1 MVRSRAFAC
10 LHVDA
15 DKSIN
20 QSSGVN
26 RFTDPFP
33 ANQPPQQTAVISETL
48 RQELGAAALSE
59 VFEFV
64 DPTPLASAS
73 IAQVHIGRLKATGEE
88 VAIKVLKPG
97 VEDTLKA
104 DLGFL
109 FLASRLVET
118 LAPEARRASLG
129 EIVGD
134 IRTAIQDGGWVGS
147 ICIGIEAACP
157 ACPTPLTS
165 TIIHTTQ
172 PQ

>member
-15 DKSIN
+15 DKSIKAPVSIDLLTHPLPTN
-20 QSSGVN
+20 HPN
-26 RFTDPFP
+26 K
-33 ANQPPQQTAVISETL
+33 TAVISETL